1 MLKAALG
8 EAGLGIIMANLRDSR
23 AQFDPMIPGK
33 RIQAAFGF
41 CDIRDFTTITECLG
55 EGVMSFVNAIA
66 AIVHDATIDTKGA
79 PNKNIGDAFLCVWK
93 ESTEDTSEAVQRYSF
108 ADRALACVLE
118 VFSELERSVAL
129 GAYENHQMIRQR
141 LGPSFRVKMGY
152 GLHAG
157 WAIEGAIGSRH
168 KVDPSYLSA
177 HVNIASRLESATKQ
191 YGVNLLMSE
200 AFVKRV
206 VMEENIQ
213 GLRLIDR
220 VTVKGSDIPMG
231 IYVFDTKSVAWKLPV
246 RCLALALAPAGA

>member
-1 MLKAALG
+1 MPV
-8 EAGLGIIMANLRDSR
+8 R
-23 AQFDPMIPGK
+23 AQPRFGAARAATAIPLISVPLCS
-33 RIQAAFGF
+33 RIRSTAQQ
-41 CDIRDFTTITECLG
+41 
-55 EGVMSFVNAIA
+55 
-66 AIVHDATIDTKGA
+66 
-79 PNKNIGDAFLCVWK
+79 

-118 VFSELERSVAL
+118 VFQELERSVAL

-141 LGPSFRVKMGY
+141 LGPNFRVKMGY

-191 YGVNLLMSE
+191 YGVPLLMSE

-220 VTVKGSDIPMG
+220 VTVKGSDLPMG
-231 IYVFDTKSVAWKLPV
+231 IYVFDTKSITWKLPV
-246 RCLALALAPAGA
+246 RRRLRQPWLEPAQRLRCALWPLSSAKLAVFTLFADSPL